1 MTRGQPSNEWV
12 LGRRKEAFVLGSA
25 GGAAHMP
32 SPGLGAAG
40 AAQLQDSHGA
50 KALPS
55 KGWNKGLECTG
66 HCLLVHLDRAAQQQL
81 LRFLRCTEQ

>member
-1 MTRGQPSNEWV
+1 MLSPHVPMLQ
-12 LGRRKEAFVLGSA
+12 EAVTEHGLA
-25 GGAAHMP
+25 T

-66 HCLLVHLDRAAQQQL
+66 HCLLVQLDRAAQQQL
-81 LRFLRCTEQ
+81 LHFLRCTEQ